1 MSQIKRMWAHYLA
14 LAIVIIILILPIF
27 WIYTGIKFRFGIETA
42 NLSLTGL
49 VVLVLVLA
57 VRGAVHTYRIHRIV
71 REQIDASEK
80 KHVHKPLLLKLLDMD
95 LCCPIEQSL
104 HPAPTGKLEDPH
116 EEVSDGLCYVP
127 GRRRRKRS
135 RFPYEKIQRA
145 VLAWE
150 RRDLFFPANT
160 LEEFLEQEFGCG
172 PDGVSLMPTS
182 SFYDYRR
189 QVLEE
194 RERQKQ
200 QR

>member
-14 LAIVIIILILPIF
+14 LAIVIVILILPIF
-27 WIYTGIKFRFGIETA
+27 RIYTGIKFRFGIETA

-49 VVLVLVLA
+49 VMLVLVLA
-57 VRGAVHTYRIHRIV
+57 VRGAVHTYYIHRVV
-71 REQIDASEK
+71 REQVDASQK
-80 KHVHKPLLLKLLDMD
+80 KHVHKPLLLKILDMD
-95 LCCPIEQSL
+95 LCCPMERVPDPEPAGGAADPDEISVPL
-104 HPAPTGKLEDPH
+104 NHPH
-116 EEVSDGLCYVP
+116 

-135 RFPYEKIQRA
+135 RFPYEKIQKA
-145 VLAWE
+145 VLTWE
-150 RRDLFFPANT
+150 KRDIFFPANT
-160 LEEFLEQEFGCG
+160 LEEFLEEEFGCG

-200 QR
+200 HQ

>member
-27 WIYTGIKFRFGIETA
+27 WIYTGIKFRFGIEMA

-49 VVLVLVLA
+49 VVLVLVLV
-57 VRGAVHTYRIHRIV
+57 VRGAVHTYRIHQIV

-80 KHVHKPLLLKLLDMD
+80 KHVHKPLLLKILDMD
-95 LCCPIEQSL
+95 LCCPIEQSPP
-104 HPAPTGKLEDPH
+104 PAPAGKMEDLH
-116 EEVSDGLCYVP
+116 EEVSASPNHVP

-145 VLAWE
+145 VLTWE
-150 RRDLFFPANT
+150 GRDIFFPANT
-160 LEEFLEQEFGCG
+160 LEEFLEEEFGCG
-172 PDGVSLMPTS
+172 SDGVSLMPTS

-189 QVLEE
+189 QVLKE
-194 RERQKQ
+194 RETQKQ
-200 QR
+200 HR